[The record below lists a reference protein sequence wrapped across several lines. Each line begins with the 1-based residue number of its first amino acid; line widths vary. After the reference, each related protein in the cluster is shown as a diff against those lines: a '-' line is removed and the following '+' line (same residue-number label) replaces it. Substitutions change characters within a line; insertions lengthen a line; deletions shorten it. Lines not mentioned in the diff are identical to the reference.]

1 MDIQETIKNYHPSD
15 ATIELVRSS
24 DLLLIA
30 GIVGAGK
37 DTVIK
42 ELLKDGRF
50 RSIISHTTRVPRQ
63 NHGIM
68 EVNHQDYHFVSL
80 DKAAQLVNDKAFV
93 EAKYVHGNVYGTS
106 AAEIQKIRDDG
117 KTATTDIDIQGVI
130 EYLELKPDTKAIFL
144 LPPSVDTWL
153 ARLERRYGEIDYT
166 DLDFKKRLATA
177 LAEITHIKSDPRFI
191 LVINDDLA
199 TTVDR
204 IKKVVAGERGA
215 TSEYAEAITEHLLEF
230 LKSRA
235 SKN

>member
-1 MDIQETIKNYHPSD
+1 MEIKEQIEGYRPSD
-15 ATIELVRSS
+15 ETVQLVRSS
-24 DLLLIA
+24 ELLLIA

-42 ELLKDGRF
+42 ELLKDDRF
-50 RSIISHTTRVPRQ
+50 RPIISHTTRAPRQ
-63 NHGIM
+63 NHGVM
-68 EVNHQDYHFVSL
+68 EVNHEDYHFISL
-80 DKAAQLVNDKAFV
+80 DEAAKLVGENAFV

-106 AAEIQKIRDDG
+106 KAEIERIKEAGKI
-117 KTATTDIDIQGVI
+117 ATTDIDIQGVI

-166 DLDFKKRLATA
+166 NLDFKKRLATA
-177 LAEITHIKSDPRFI
+177 LAEITHIKSDPRFV

-204 IKKVVAGERGA
+204 IKKVVAGEREV

-230 LKSRA
+230 LKQRA
-235 SKN
+235 